1 MGKENQSKGSVTG
14 FRIRTLNYLMIL
26 VALVLYIFIIYGI
39 FQISEKYKVL
49 VSTTEDYIE
58 CQQNT
63 AMVKEG
69 SDILTE
75 EVWLYVATGDLSH
88 ARAYFKEAN
97 EDRRREKALE
107 ALEEKHSDDETHD
120 YLKKA
125 LEDSNNLME
134 REIYAMRLVSEAND
148 YPESELPKEV
158 QEMKLL
164 QEDQSLDAEEKQKKA
179 SEIVFGAGY
188 QDAKELIMT
197 NIEFSVSSI
206 LKSTRAAQESSLKKM
221 EQELQIQRVQITIL
235 FIMNI
240 IIFIIIAILIIKPL
254 QVYIRCIRDN
264 KTLEIVGSYEFKY
277 LALTYNNIYEINAAN
292 EAMLRQK
299 AEHDALTGVMN
310 RGSFDQACS
319 ALKSAA
325 VPIVLL
331 LIDVDKFKQIND
343 GYGHDQGDQVLKKVA
358 ELLNHTFRT
367 SDFVARIGGDEF
379 AVIMPDTDEGVK
391 SVIRRKVENMN
402 YELRH
407 VEGLP
412 KVSLSVGVAFSA
424 RGFDDDLYKKADEA
438 LYTVKE
444 SGRCGCAFY
453 GE

>member
-1 MGKENQSKGSVTG
+1 MDKEKQGKGSVNG

-49 VSTTEDYIE
+49 VATTEDYIE
-58 CQQNT
+58 CQQNA

-107 ALEEKHSDDETHD
+107 ALEKNHSDDETHD
-120 YLKKA
+120 YLEKA

-158 QEMKLL
+158 RAVRLS
-164 QEDQSLDAEEKQKKA
+164 QEDKSLDAETKQKKA
-179 SEIVFGAGY
+179 LEFVFGTGY
-188 QDAKELIMT
+188 QDEKKLIMT
-197 NIEFSVSSI
+197 NIEFSISSI
-206 LKSTRAAQESSLKKM
+206 LKSTRVAQENSLEKM
-221 EQELQIQRVQITIL
+221 ELELQVQRVQITIL

-240 IIFIIIAILIIKPL
+240 IIFIIITILIIKPL
-254 QVYIRCIRDN
+254 QVYIKCIRDN

-310 RGSFDQACS
+310 RGSFDQTCS
-319 ALKSAA
+319 ALKASY
-325 VPIVLL
+325 VPIMLL

-343 GYGHDQGDQVLKKVA
+343 GYGHEQGDQVLKKVA

-379 AVIMPDTDEGVK
+379 AVIMPDTAESVK

-402 YELRH
+402 YELEH
-407 VEGLP
+407 LEGLP
-412 KVSLSVGVAFSA
+412 KVSLSVGGAFSA

-438 LYTVKE
+438 VYTVKKR
-444 SGRCGCAFY
+444 GRCGCAFY